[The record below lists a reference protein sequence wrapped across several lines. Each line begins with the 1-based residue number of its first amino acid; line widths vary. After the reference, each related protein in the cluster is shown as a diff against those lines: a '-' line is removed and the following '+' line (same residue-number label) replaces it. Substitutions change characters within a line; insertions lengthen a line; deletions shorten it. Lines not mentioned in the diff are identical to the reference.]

1 MLDSSLFP
9 ATLCTQLHFASLGKK
24 ILQGDNTYFHQC
36 VNYYLEHSLLTVF
49 GGCLSLV
56 KQNLTAL
63 GLSVCLC
70 EVGGNAFVDIWA
82 DVGLAAIALFFWNL
96 LPSAVCF
103 QAADLWCRHN
113 FARLLACDLFLV
125 SKHQRMSQLF
135 AFCCPRLFRRPIIG
149 CLAGVF
155 LT

>member
-1 MLDSSLFP
+1 MKCSTALFSL
-9 ATLCTQLHFASLGKK
+9 QRFAHRYILPVWGKK

-70 EVGGNAFVDIWA
+70 EVGGNAFVDI
-82 DVGLAAIALFFWNL
+82 
-96 LPSAVCF
+96 
-103 QAADLWCRHN
+103 
-113 FARLLACDLFLV
+113 
-125 SKHQRMSQLF
+125 
-135 AFCCPRLFRRPIIG
+135 
-149 CLAGVF
+149 
-155 LT
+155 